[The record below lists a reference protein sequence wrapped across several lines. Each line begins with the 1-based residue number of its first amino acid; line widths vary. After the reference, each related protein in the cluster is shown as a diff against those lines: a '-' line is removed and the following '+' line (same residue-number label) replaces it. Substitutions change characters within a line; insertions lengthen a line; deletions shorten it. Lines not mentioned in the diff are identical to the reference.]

1 MAHSLRGHSPS
12 WQGKGWH
19 LGLCKWWQ
27 EIGAECITSQLGK
40 QTTRPEEQSV
50 FSPQVKCLAPLQ
62 QKVDQGSQP
71 PTHSTTSSGQSS
83 QMYELV
89 RGHFYIQ
96 TISFYP
102 DINCPVAI
110 LQITVTQFI
119 LEISVALLLPS
130 LAKSR
135 KYLRT
140 RQALSSEVSAK

>member
-27 EIGAECITSQLGK
+27 EIGAECITPQLGK

-50 FSPQVKCLAPLQ
+50 FSPQVKYLAPLQ
-62 QKVDQGSQP
+62 HKVDQGSQP

-83 QMYELV
+83 QRHELV

-96 TISFYP
+96 TISFYS
-102 DINCPVAI
+102 DTSCPVAV

-119 LEISVALLLPS
+119 LKNLCS
-130 LAKSR
+130 LITPIIGQKQ
-135 KYLRT
+135 KV
-140 RQALSSEVSAK
+140 SSNKVNSQL